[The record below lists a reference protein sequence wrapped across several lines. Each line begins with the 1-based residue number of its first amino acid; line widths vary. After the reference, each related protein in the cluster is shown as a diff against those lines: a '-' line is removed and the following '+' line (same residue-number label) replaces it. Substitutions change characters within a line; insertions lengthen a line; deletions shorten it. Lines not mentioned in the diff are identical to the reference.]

1 MSEKVKNWLRGAGS
15 LVQIWPDTSTR
26 ARERF
31 LQRSDAEALYGDWQR
46 VGGDWQR
53 VGDDIIEAAEKYADE
68 QKTA

>member
-15 LVQIWPDTSTR
+15 LVQIWPDTESEMR
-26 ARERF
+26 KRF

-46 VGGDWQR
+46 VGGD
-53 VGDDIIEAAEKYADE
+53 IIEAAEKYADE

>member
-26 ARERF
+26 VRERF

-46 VGGDWQR
+46 VG
-53 VGDDIIEAAEKYADE
+53 DDIRKAIGQYAAEQKTDE